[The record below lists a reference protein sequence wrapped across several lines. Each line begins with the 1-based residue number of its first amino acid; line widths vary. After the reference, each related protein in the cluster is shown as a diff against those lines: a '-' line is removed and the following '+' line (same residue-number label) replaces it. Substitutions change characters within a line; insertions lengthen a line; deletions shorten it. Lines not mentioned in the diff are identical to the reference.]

1 MNTGNQAFVNTF
13 ANNIDSVLV
22 SNNQTLYQITADSK
36 INAFAAGGFS
46 DSKNLVFNSVEV
58 SESLKN
64 AAVGNYWIDNILIY
78 SAKTGRIADIHGSST
93 IDKYYN
99 SHIDRTSDNALT
111 YADFMALFTEL
122 KAYTLLRLD
131 SSEYIANIQRKQYYN
146 NDYRFLNHW

>member
-1 MNTGNQAFVNTF
+1 MMLLCAFAGITILTISNYNLRNEMNTGNQAFVNTF

-111 YADFMALFTEL
+111 YADFMALFRS
-122 KAYTLLRLD
+122 ASRTLLSPLR
-131 SSEYIANIQRKQYYN
+131 
-146 NDYRFLNHW
+146 